1 MNSLG
6 RHPSLKSR
14 EKENSSSRV
23 YVLHKTSYTGIL
35 RRSCALTA
43 KVCMYRF
50 AYKIHCFFDAPVVI
64 AVFVA
69 ISYLLSLVFQGN
81 PMGVECSRKKTF
93 FFYIY

>member
-1 MNSLG
+1 
-6 RHPSLKSR
+6 
-14 EKENSSSRV
+14 
-23 YVLHKTSYTGIL
+23 
-35 RRSCALTA
+35 
-43 KVCMYRF
+43 MYRF
-50 AYKIHCFFDAPVVI
+50 AYKSHCFFDAQVVI